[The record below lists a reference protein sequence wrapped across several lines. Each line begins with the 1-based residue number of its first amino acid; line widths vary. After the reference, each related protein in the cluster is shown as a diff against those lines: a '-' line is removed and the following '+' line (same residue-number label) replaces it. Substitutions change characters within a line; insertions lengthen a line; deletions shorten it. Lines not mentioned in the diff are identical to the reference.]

1 MIDIIEL
8 LQFTVNSGA
17 SDLHLNAGSAPMVR
31 IDGEMRKVDVPDL
44 IPDDIHH
51 LIYDIMTD
59 EDRKR
64 FEENWELDFSRE
76 IGEMGRFRVNV
87 YYQNHGKAAVFRT
100 IPNKIMTLEELN
112 LPQPLIK
119 FCEMEKGL
127 VLVTGPTGSGK
138 STTLAAMVDYINRT
152 RRSHIIT
159 IEDPIEFV
167 HESKSCLISQRE
179 VGRDTRSFSNAL
191 RSALREDPDV
201 ILVGEMRDLETISLA
216 ISAAETGHLVFG
228 TLHTNSVAKT
238 VDRIVDVFPTSQ
250 QSQIRAMF
258 ADSVEGVVAQILLK
272 KIGGKGRIAALEIM
286 IASNAVRALI
296 RENKTF
302 QLSSALQTGS
312 SLGMCTM
319 EQAIRKLYD
328 QKLIARE
335 LAMEHL
341 DDKSL
346 Q

>member
-8 LQFTVNSGA
+8 LQFTVDSGA

-31 IDGEMRKVDVPDL
+31 IDGEMRKIDVPDL
-44 IPDDIHH
+44 LPDDIHH

-112 LPQPLIK
+112 LPQSLIK
-119 FCEMEKGL
+119 FCELDKGL

-138 STTLAAMVDYINRT
+138 STTLAAMVDYINRNHK
-152 RRSHIIT
+152 SHIIT

-167 HESKSCLISQRE
+167 HESKSCLMSQRE
-179 VGRDTRSFSNAL
+179 VGRDTYSFSNAL

-238 VDRIVDVFPTSQ
+238 VDRIVDVFPTGQ

-258 ADSVEGVVAQILLK
+258 ADSVEGVVSQLLLK
-272 KIGGKGRIAALEIM
+272 RSEGKGRVAALEIM
-286 IASNAVRALI
+286 VASNAVRALI
-296 RENKTF
+296 REKKTF
-302 QLSSALQTGS
+302 QLESALQTGS

-328 QKLIARE
+328 QKLITQEVA
-335 LAMEHL
+335 LEHL

>member
-1 MIDIIEL
+1 MIDILEL
-8 LQFTVNSGA
+8 LKFTVESGA
-17 SDLHLNAGSAPMVR
+17 SDLHLNAGSPPMVR
-31 IDGEMRKVDVPDL
+31 IDGDMRKIDIPHL
-44 IPDDIHH
+44 LPDDIHH

-64 FEENWELDFSRE
+64 FEETWELDFSRE

-87 YYQNHGKAAVFRT
+87 YYQNDGKAAVFRT
-100 IPNKIMTLEELN
+100 IPNKILTMEELN
-112 LPQPLIK
+112 LPEVLKK
-119 FCEMEKGL
+119 FCELEKGI

-138 STTLAAMVDYINRT
+138 STTLAAMVDYINKS

-167 HESKSCLISQRE
+167 HKSQACLISQRE
-179 VGRDTRSFSNAL
+179 VGRDTHSFSNAL

-258 ADSVEGVVAQILLK
+258 ADSVEGVIAQILLK
-272 KIGGKGRIAALEIM
+272 RKSGKGRAAALEIM
-286 IASNAVRALI
+286 VGSNAVRSLI
-296 RENKTF
+296 RENKTH
-302 QLSSALQTGS
+302 QLESALQTGS
-312 SLGMCTM
+312 SFGMRTM
-319 EQAIRKLYD
+319 DQAIRKLLSNGD
-328 QKLIARE
+328 ISRE
-335 LAMEHL
+335 LALEHI
-341 DDKSL
+341 DEKTI
-346 Q
+346 

>member
-8 LQFTVNSGA
+8 LQFTVDSGA

-31 IDGEMRKVDVPDL
+31 IDGEMRKIDVPDL
-44 IPDDIHH
+44 LPDDIHH

-112 LPQPLIK
+112 LPQSLIK
-119 FCEMEKGL
+119 FCELDKGL

-138 STTLAAMVDYINRT
+138 STTLAAMVDYINRNHK
-152 RRSHIIT
+152 SHIIT

-167 HESKSCLISQRE
+167 HESKSCLMSQRE
-179 VGRDTRSFSNAL
+179 VGRDTYSFSNAL

-238 VDRIVDVFPTSQ
+238 VDRIVDVFPTGQ

-258 ADSVEGVVAQILLK
+258 ADSVEGVVSQLLLK
-272 KIGGKGRIAALEIM
+272 RSEGKGRVAALEIM
-286 IASNAVRALI
+286 VASNAVRALI
-296 RENKTF
+296 REKKTF
-302 QLSSALQTGS
+302 QLESALQTGS

-328 QKLIARE
+328 QKLITRE
-335 LAMEHL
+335 VALEHL

>member
-1 MIDIIEL
+1 MVDIIEL
-8 LQFTVNSGA
+8 LQFTVDSGA

-44 IPDDIHH
+44 LPDDIHH

-76 IGEMGRFRVNV
+76 IGAMGRFRVNV

-112 LPQPLIK
+112 LPQSLIK
-119 FCEMEKGL
+119 FCELEKGL

-152 RRSHIIT
+152 HRSHIIT

-167 HESKSCLISQRE
+167 HKSKTCLMSQRE
-179 VGRDTRSFSNAL
+179 VGRDTHSFSNAL

-238 VDRIVDVFPTSQ
+238 VDRIVDVFPTNQ

-258 ADSVEGVVAQILLK
+258 ADSVEGVVSQLLLK
-272 KIGGKGRIAALEIM
+272 RAEEKGRVAALEIM
-286 IASNAVRALI
+286 VASTAVRSLI
-296 RENKTF
+296 REKKTF
-302 QLSSALQTGS
+302 QLESALQTGS

-319 EQAIRKLYD
+319 EQAIRKLYG
-328 QKLIARE
+328 QKLITRE
-335 LAMEHL
+335 VAMEHL

-346 Q
+346 R

>member
-1 MIDIIEL
+1 MDILEL
-8 LQFTVNSGA
+8 LKFTVNSGA

-31 IDGEMRKVDVPDL
+31 IDGEMRKIDIPDL
-44 IPDDIHH
+44 LPDDIHH

-59 EDRKR
+59 DDRKR
-64 FEENWELDFSRE
+64 FEEKWELDFSRE
-76 IGEMGRFRVNV
+76 LGDLGRFRVNV

-100 IPNKIMTLEELN
+100 IPNNIMTLEELG
-112 LPQPLIK
+112 LSKILIK
-119 FCEMEKGL
+119 FCELEKGL

-167 HESKSCLISQRE
+167 HESKACLISQRE
-179 VGRDTRSFSNAL
+179 VGRDTHSFANAL

-238 VDRIVDVFPTSQ
+238 VDRIVDVFPTQQ
-250 QSQIRAMF
+250 QSQIRSMF
-258 ADSVEGVVAQILLK
+258 ADSVEGVVSQLLFK
-272 KIGGKGRIAALEIM
+272 RIEGKGRAAALEIM
-286 IASNAVRALI
+286 VASTAVRSLI

-302 QLSSALQTGS
+302 QISSALQTGS
-312 SLGMCTM
+312 SLGMRTM
-319 EQAIRKLYD
+319 EQAVKQLYE
-328 QKLIARE
+328 KRIISRE
-335 LAMEHL
+335 LAVEFIG
-341 DDKSL
+341 DKSI
-346 Q
+346 

>member
-1 MIDIIEL
+1 MIDIVEL
-8 LQFTVNSGA
+8 LKFTVDSNA
-17 SDLHLNAGSAPMVR
+17 SDLHLNAGSPPMVR
-31 IDGEMRKVDVPDL
+31 VDGEMRKIDVPDL
-44 IPDDIHH
+44 LPDDIHH

-76 IGEMGRFRVNV
+76 IGKMGRFRVNV
-87 YYQNHGKAAVFRT
+87 YYQNYGKAAVFRT
-100 IPNKIMTLEELN
+100 IPNKILTLEELN
-112 LPQPLIK
+112 LPDVLIK
-119 FCEMEKGL
+119 LCRLDKGL

-138 STTLAAMVDYINRT
+138 STTLAAMVDYINKN

-167 HESKSCLISQRE
+167 HSSKTCLISQRE
-179 VGRDTRSFSNAL
+179 VGRDTHSFSDAL
-191 RSALREDPDV
+191 RSSLREDPDV

-238 VDRIVDVFPTSQ
+238 IDRIVDVFPPDQ

-258 ADSVEGVVAQILLK
+258 ADSVEGVVAQLLLK
-272 KIGGKGRIAALEIM
+272 SASGKGRVAALVTM
-286 IASNAVRALI
+286 IATNAVRALI

-312 SLGMCTM
+312 SAGMCTM
-319 EQAIRKLYD
+319 EQAVQALYN
-328 QKLIARE
+328 QNLITRE
-335 LAMEHL
+335 VAKEHI
-341 DDKSL
+341 DDKAFH
-346 Q
+346 

>member
-8 LQFTVNSGA
+8 LQFTVDSGA

-31 IDGEMRKVDVPDL
+31 IDGEMRKIDVPDL
-44 IPDDIHH
+44 LSDDIHH

-112 LPQPLIK
+112 LPQSLIK
-119 FCEMEKGL
+119 FCELEKGL

-152 RRSHIIT
+152 NRSHIIT

-167 HESKSCLISQRE
+167 HESKSCLMSQRE
-179 VGRDTRSFSNAL
+179 VGRDTHSFSNAL

-258 ADSVEGVVAQILLK
+258 ADSVEGVVSQLLLK
-272 KIGGKGRIAALEIM
+272 RSEGKGRVAALEIM
-286 IASNAVRALI
+286 VASNAVRALI
-296 RENKTF
+296 REKKTF
-302 QLSSALQTGS
+302 QLESALQTGS

-328 QKLIARE
+328 QKLITRDVA
-335 LAMEHL
+335 LEHL